1 VSEASVVVDGA
12 VVGSI
17 GPGLVVLLGVTHT
30 DTEADAQA
38 MADKLVG
45 LRVFRGEGSGF
56 DRSVVDVDGSM
67 LVISQFTLYGD
78 VRRGRRPSF
87 TAAAAGPDAEPLY
100 RAFTD
105 AVAAHG
111 IAVETGVFGAM
122 MEVSL
127 VNDGPV
133 TVVVEAEHGS
143 IR

>member
-17 GPGLVVLLGVTHT
+17 GPGLVVLLGVTHA

-111 IAVETGVFGAM
+111 IAVATGVFGAM

-133 TVVVEAEHGS
+133 TVVVETEHGS